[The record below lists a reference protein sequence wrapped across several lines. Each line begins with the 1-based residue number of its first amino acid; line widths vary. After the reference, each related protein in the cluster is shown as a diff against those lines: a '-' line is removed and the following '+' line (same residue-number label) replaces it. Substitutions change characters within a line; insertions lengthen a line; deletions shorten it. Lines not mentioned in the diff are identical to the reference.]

1 MTTTQSR
8 SPELEELIRDAFD
21 FMARDIHVALPAQ
34 VESFDEKKQTVSVQP
49 LIKRRDFL
57 DTKKA
62 KQVVRLPVINGVPV
76 IFPRAGGYML
86 TMPIQKGD
94 TVLLVFSHRS
104 LEAWQKNGGEVDP
117 GDTRHHQISDAVAIV
132 GLHDDAHPIKDFKN
146 DRLVLGKEGGPTVEV
161 AEKEVNVK
169 ASGTGQKVNIEA
181 GGDITINASGPGAKV
196 DVKVGAGGQIN
207 LGGSSK
213 QLAMMGDTA
222 GPYPLVCK
230 TLTVFGS

>member
-8 SPELEELIRDAFD
+8 TPELEELIRDAFD

-62 KQVVRLPVINGVPV
+62 KQVTRLPVINGVPV
-76 IFPRAGGYML
+76 IFPRAGGYVM
-86 TMPIQKGD
+86 TMPVKKGD

-104 LEAWQKNGGEVDP
+104 LEVWQKNGGEVDP
-117 GDTRHHQISDAVAIV
+117 GDTRHHQVSDAVAIV

-146 DRLVLGKEGGPTVEV
+146 DRLVLGKEGGPTIEV
-161 AEKEVNVK
+161 AEKEINLKAGGATVNVNAK
-169 ASGTGQKVNIEA
+169 EVNITAEA
-181 GGDITINASGPGAKV
+181 GGNVNIKP
-196 DVKVGAGGQIN
+196 GAGGKVQIDA
-207 LGGSSK
+207 GSK